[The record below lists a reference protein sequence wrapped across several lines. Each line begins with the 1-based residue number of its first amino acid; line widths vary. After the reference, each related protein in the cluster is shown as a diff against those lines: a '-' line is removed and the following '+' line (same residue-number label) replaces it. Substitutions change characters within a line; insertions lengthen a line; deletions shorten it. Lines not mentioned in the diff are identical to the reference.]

1 MSFDYC
7 IAYEDRSCLRTS
19 RWALSGVDTRSPG
32 NTKDGWLWL
41 NCTRSGQIVT
51 AALFKDPACASQD
64 KVAEGT
70 ADVSSIDA
78 APVLCTLSAS
88 NQSGLTGTLYF
99 ESYIADDAAVPV
111 LASLCTDTDLADE
124 YHHLADLPATV
135 YSATAGMARYCAA
148 ATRKVLLLAGQMYAA
163 ALGGFGAPESRYSAS
178 ASRAVPDYR
187 RLAAPDQL
195 KEAAVHWALVL
206 AFGSCHE
213 RACNTMFSKLRD
225 YHDGCRREAIS
236 AWNLTFNTNPD
247 LDQDADA
254 LKAPGMV
261 RVTRL

>member
-41 NCTRSGQIVT
+41 NCVKTGQTVT
-51 AALFKDPACASQD
+51 AALYKDPAGAPQD

-70 ADVSSIDA
+70 VNVAGIDA
-78 APVLCTLSAS
+78 APALCTFSPA
-88 NQSGLTGTLYF
+88 NQSGLGGTMYL
-99 ESYIADDAAVPV
+99 ESYLADDAAVPV
-111 LASLCTDTDLADE
+111 LVSLCTDSDLADE

-148 ATRKVLLLAGQMYAA
+148 ATRKVLLLASQMYAA
-163 ALGGFGAPESRYSAS
+163 AMGGFGAPEHRYSAS

-195 KEAAVHWALVL
+195 KEAAVHWALTL

-213 RACNTMFSKLRD
+213 RASHTMFSKLRD
-225 YHDGCRREAIS
+225 YHDTCRREAVS

-247 LDQDADA
+247 LDQNADA